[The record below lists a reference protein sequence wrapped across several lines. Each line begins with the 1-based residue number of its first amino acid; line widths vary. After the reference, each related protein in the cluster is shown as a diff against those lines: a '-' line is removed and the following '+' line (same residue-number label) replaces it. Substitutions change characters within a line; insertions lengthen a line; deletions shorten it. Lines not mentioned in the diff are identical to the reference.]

1 MSKIKNIIILV
12 AVGGTLI
19 LVYVFFIKKSP
30 DPGSLVVS
38 SPLVSTN
45 PDTNNL
51 DANSI
56 IAGDFLSLLLNVKN
70 IRLNDAILSD
80 IAFTSLHDSSITLTP
95 DGSEGR
101 ANPFAPLGSDSAT
114 LTNTNSTVPLGA
126 GGN

>member
-70 IRLNDAILSD
+70 IRLND
-80 IAFTSLHDSSITLTP
+80 SSITLTP
-95 DGSEGR
+95 DGSEGS

-114 LTNTNSTVPLGA
+114 FTNTNSTVPLGA